1 MAGHIA
7 GRLGPFG
14 WQLENFAC
22 VSLCSGPLKGFA
34 MDTVAVFAQRQEASV
49 ASVGA
54 ATLDPNRT
62 LAVTATYLLSE
73 DGRKA
78 SLLAGADGRAVQEL
92 KVEVPANRLHL
103 VSVDADGVARLK
115 LRPRYQ
121 LDGEERIVRIDSAPT
136 YDTPPDVED
145 LFREATRNY
154 QFERVFRTQRSAAK
168 VRRREADQERRAT
181 VAQTFLNDPTQ
192 RAIAHPPPTPKRCYV
207 TSEHGRM
214 LFDASADLGP
224 AREVP
229 LEAHRRFRADL
240 RARRERNQQ
249 ERGAQLALHEEKRR
263 VIAEWIG
270 AFGSPEQQ
278 SRHGAGVLPMEEAI
292 EAMTDRAFAALKDR
306 PRYAHDGAAHLQ
318 TYLRRSPEHR
328 DLIVTR
334 DDLVVTSANADKM
347 TAGQWALV
355 NEVQTLM
362 PEATV
367 TLRVHKLGWKRD
379 LQVALPPIFGVLVTQ
394 RVGPFTLRREY
405 SVPGEES

>member
-1 MAGHIA
+1 
-7 GRLGPFG
+7 
-14 WQLENFAC
+14 
-22 VSLCSGPLKGFA
+22 
-34 MDTVAVFAQRQEASV
+34 
-49 ASVGA
+49 
-54 ATLDPNRT
+54 
-62 LAVTATYLLSE
+62 
-73 DGRKA
+73 
-78 SLLAGADGRAVQEL
+78 
-92 KVEVPANRLHL
+92 
-103 VSVDADGVARLK
+103 
-115 LRPRYQ
+115 
-121 LDGEERIVRIDSAPT
+121 
-136 YDTPPDVED
+136 
-145 LFREATRNY
+145 
-154 QFERVFRTQRSAAK
+154 
-168 VRRREADQERRAT
+168 
-181 VAQTFLNDPTQ
+181 
-192 RAIAHPPPTPKRCYV
+192 
-207 TSEHGRM
+207 M
-214 LFDASADLGP
+214 LFDASTDLGP

-249 ERGAQLALHEEKRR
+249 ERGAQLALHEEKKR

-278 SRHGAGVLPMEEAI
+278 SRHAAGVLPMEEAI
-292 EAMTDRAFAALKDR
+292 EAMTDRAFAALRDR
-306 PRYAHDGAAHLQ
+306 QRYAHDGAADLQ

-405 SVPGEES
+405 SVPGEQS